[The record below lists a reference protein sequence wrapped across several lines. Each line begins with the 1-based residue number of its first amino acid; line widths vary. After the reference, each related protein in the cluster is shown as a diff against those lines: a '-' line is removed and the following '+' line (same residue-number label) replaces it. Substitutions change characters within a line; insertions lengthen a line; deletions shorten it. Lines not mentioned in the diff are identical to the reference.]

1 MNSLPA
7 YLLKRQSRATTED
20 LVSGIASSVPAHLS
34 IKDNRFTLV
43 DASGNEKP
51 VQTFHLD
58 ICVIGSNNNVS
69 RMFFDPSK
77 KYDPKGADNAPP
89 LCFSDNG
96 VGPSRQSSTP
106 QSPTCAVCPHAEW
119 GSAVS
124 AMTGRGVPACQSGK
138 KVAFIVPGD
147 ADDIVYMLKVPPASL
162 KNLQK
167 YVKTLA
173 ANAIGGRPAEPPD
186 VITRLEFESQGVLKF
201 SPMSLVDE
209 DTFNR
214 SEQVYATDVI
224 AQVTGRDDTAIDP
237 SRQLAAP
244 VQTNGALAGP
254 QPQRMAPPA
263 AQQNLVAGQA
273 SLQNTQLFAGQGAM
287 GVGQPLQ
294 VAQQVLQEPSTPVGR
309 AAAKKKGKAADA
321 PAPTAEDGL
330 AIPGFLRRTQEATIA
345 NQPAAAAANF
355 GMVSNAPGPSNDVNE
370 ALQKA
375 FALPGI

>member
-1 MNSLPA
+1 MTQLPA
-7 YLLKRQSRATTED
+7 YLLNRQSRGSTED
-20 LVSGIASSVPAHLS
+20 MVAGIGSGIPAHLS
-34 IKDNRFTLV
+34 ITDNRFTLV

-51 VQTFHLD
+51 IQTFHLD
-58 ICVIGSNNNVS
+58 ICIVGSNDKVS
-69 RMFFDPSK
+69 RIFYDPSK
-77 KYDPKGADNAPP
+77 KYTKGDNAPP

-96 VGPSRQSSTP
+96 TGPSRQSSTP
-106 QSPTCAVCPHAEW
+106 QAPTCAVCPHAEW

-124 AMTGRGVPACQSGK
+124 ALSGRGIPACQSGK
-138 KVAFIVPGD
+138 KLAFIVPGD
-147 ADDIVYMLKVPPASL
+147 ADEIVYMLKVPPASL

-173 ANAIGGRPAEPPD
+173 ANSIGSRPAEPPD

-201 SPMSLVDE
+201 SPTTLVDE

-214 SEQVYATDVI
+214 TEGVYASDVI
-224 AQVTGRDDTAIDP
+224 RQVTGRDDTAIDP

-244 VQTNGALAGP
+244 VQTNEALAGP
-254 QPQRMAPPA
+254 QPGRMAPPQ
-263 AQQNLVAGQA
+263 QQNLGTHQTSAQNPQFTTQQGVA
-273 SLQNTQLFAGQGAM
+273 N
-287 GVGQPLQ
+287 
-294 VAQQVLQEPSTPVGR
+294 VAQQVLQEPSKPPKRTTKP
-309 AAAKKKGKAADA
+309 KAVDA

-330 AIPGFLRRTQEATIA
+330 AIPGFLRRTEATVQ

-355 GMVSNAPGPSNDVNE
+355 GMVSNAPAPSNDVNE

>member
-20 LVSGIASSVPAHLS
+20 LVSGIGSGIPAHLT
-34 IKDNRFTLV
+34 IINNRFTLV

-58 ICVIGSNNNVS
+58 ICVLGSNDKVS
-69 RMFFDPSK
+69 RIFFDPAN
-77 KYDPKGADNAPP
+77 KYDPTGANNAPP
-89 LCFSDNG
+89 LCWSDNG

-106 QSPTCAVCPHAEW
+106 QAPTCAVCPHAEW

-224 AQVTGRDDTAIDP
+224 AQVTGRDDIAIDP

-254 QPQRMAPPA
+254 APQRMAPPKEQQQPGFMQQA
-263 AQQNLVAGQA
+263 SQGQILPPAERSVTAQQAA
-273 SLQNTQLFAGQGAM
+273 ER
-287 GVGQPLQ
+287 
-294 VAQQVLQEPSTPVGR
+294 VLQEPTKPPK
-309 AAAKKKGKAADA
+309 ATKKPKVADA

-330 AIPGFLRRTQEATIA
+330 AIPGFLRRTEPAPLQDGGK
-345 NQPAAAAANF
+345 PAAPNF

>member
-1 MNSLPA
+1 MNALPA

-34 IKDNRFTLV
+34 ITDNRFTLV

-58 ICVIGSNNNVS
+58 ICVIGSNDKVS
-69 RMFFDPSK
+69 RVF
-77 KYDPKGADNAPP
+77 YDPAQKFNPKGDNAPP
-89 LCFSDNG
+89 LCWSDNG

-106 QSPTCAVCPHAEW
+106 QAPTCAVCPHREW

-124 AMTGRGVPACQSGK
+124 QMTGRGIPACQSGK

-237 SRQLAAP
+237 SRQLAPP

-254 QPQRMAPPA
+254 APQRMAPPKQEYGRDPSITA
-263 AQQNLVAGQA
+263 AL
-273 SLQNTQLFAGQGAM
+273 
-287 GVGQPLQ
+287 
-294 VAQQVLQEPSTPVGR
+294 VLQEPSKPP
-309 AAAKKKGKAADA
+309 AKPRGKAKVADA

-330 AIPGFLRRTQEATIA
+330 AIPGFLRRTQEPDK
-345 NQPAAAAANF
+345 PAATANF

>member
-1 MNSLPA
+1 MTQLPA

-20 LVSGIASSVPAHLS
+20 MVAGIGSSLPAHLS
-34 IKDNRFTLV
+34 IRDNRFTLV

-58 ICVIGSNNNVS
+58 ICILGSNNNVS
-69 RMFFDPSK
+69 RVFYDPSK
-77 KYDPKGADNAPP
+77 KYDPKGTDNTPP

-106 QSPTCAVCPHAEW
+106 QAPTCAVCPHAEW

-124 AMTGRGVPACQSGK
+124 ALTGRGVPACQTGK

-147 ADDIVYMLKVPPASL
+147 ADEIVYFFRVPPASL

-173 ANAIGGRPAEPPD
+173 GHSLGGRPAEPPD

-201 SPMSLVDE
+201 NAAGLVDE

-214 SEQVYATDVI
+214 SEQVYATDAI
-224 AQVTGRDDTAIDP
+224 AQVTGRDDMPIDAN
-237 SRQLAAP
+237 RQLAPP
-244 VQTNGALAGP
+244 VQTGGALAGP
-254 QPQRMAPPA
+254 APQRMAPPP
-263 AQQNLVAGQA
+263 QQNLGAYHPQERTAHQQPLA
-273 SLQNTQLFAGQGAM
+273 SLPAHDAEGGLSSLAT
-287 GVGQPLQ
+287 
-294 VAQQVLQEPSTPVGR
+294 QVLQEPSKPPKTTRKP
-309 AAAKKKGKAADA
+309 KAADA

-330 AIPGFLRRTQEATIA
+330 AVPGFLRRTE
-345 NQPAAAAANF
+345 QPAAKEPTASF
-355 GMVSNAPGPSNDVNE
+355 GMVSNAPPPTDDVNA

-375 FALPGI
+375 FALPGV

>member
-1 MNSLPA
+1 MTQQLPA
-7 YLLKRQSRATTED
+7 YLLKRQSRASAED
-20 LVSGIASSVPAHLS
+20 MVAGIGSGIPAHLS
-34 IKDNRFTLV
+34 ITDNRFTLV

-58 ICVIGSNNNVS
+58 VCVIGSNNNVS
-69 RMFFDPSK
+69 RVFYDPAK
-77 KYDPKGADNAPP
+77 KYTKGDNAPP

-96 VGPSRQSSTP
+96 AGPSRQSSSP
-106 QSPTCAVCPHAEW
+106 QAPTCAVCPHAEW

-147 ADDIVYMLKVPPASL
+147 ADEIVYMLKVPPASL

-167 YVKTLA
+167 FVKTLA
-173 ANAIGGRPAEPPD
+173 ANAVGGRPAEPPD

-201 SPMSLVDE
+201 SPVSLVDE

-214 SEQVYATDVI
+214 SEQVYATDTI
-224 AQVTGRDDTAIDP
+224 RQVTGRDDVAIDP
-237 SRQLAAP
+237 NRQLAAP
-244 VQTNGALAGP
+244 VQTDGALAGP
-254 QPQRMAPPA
+254 QPTRMAPPR
-263 AQQNLVAGQA
+263 AGQIDHTDGSGA
-273 SLQNTQLFAGQGAM
+273 VLIQPQLGQAGSLQM

-294 VAQQVLQEPSTPVGR
+294 VAQQVLQEPSKPP
-309 AAAKKKGKAADA
+309 AKPRGKAKVDA

-330 AIPGFLRRTQEATIA
+330 AIPGFLRRTQE
-345 NQPAAAAANF
+345 PDKPAANF
-355 GMVSNAPGPSNDVNE
+355 GMVSNAPAPSNDVNE

>member
-1 MNSLPA
+1 MTQQLPA

-20 LVSGIASSVPAHLS
+20 LVSGIGSSLPPHLS
-34 IKDNRFTLV
+34 IANNRFALV
-43 DASGNEKP
+43 DGSGNEKLVP
-51 VQTFHLD
+51 TFHLD
-58 ICVIGSNNNVS
+58 ICIIGSNNNVS
-69 RMFFDPSK
+69 RVFYDPAK
-77 KYDPKGADNAPP
+77 KFDPKGGDNTPP

-96 VGPSRQSSTP
+96 VGPSRQSSMP
-106 QSPTCAVCPHAEW
+106 QAPTCAVCPHAEW

-124 AMTGRGVPACQSGK
+124 AMTGRGIPACQSGK

-147 ADDIVYMLKVPPASL
+147 ADEIVYFLKVPPASL

-173 ANAIGGRPAEPPD
+173 ANTIGGRAAEPPD

-201 SPMSLVDE
+201 SPVSLVDE

-214 SEQVYATDVI
+214 TEQVYATDAI
-224 AQVTGRDDTAIDP
+224 AQVTGRDDVAIDP

-263 AQQNLVAGQA
+263 PGPAPLNLPGQGQVIPPAQQAQQA
-273 SLQNTQLFAGQGAM
+273 ANTGDIPDFLRNQQQAAQT
-287 GVGQPLQ
+287 
-294 VAQQVLQEPSTPVGR
+294 AQQVLQEPAKPKGTRKKAVE
-309 AAAKKKGKAADA
+309 AAAPIPDNT
-321 PAPTAEDGL
+321 TAV
-330 AIPGFLRRTQEATIA
+330 PGFLQRTQEAPPT
-345 NQPAAAAANF
+345 ANF
-355 GMVSNAPGPSNDVNE
+355 GMVNNAPPPSNDVNE

-375 FALPGI
+375 FALPGV

>member
-1 MNSLPA
+1 
-7 YLLKRQSRATTED
+7 
-20 LVSGIASSVPAHLS
+20 
-34 IKDNRFTLV
+34 
-43 DASGNEKP
+43 
-51 VQTFHLD
+51 
-58 ICVIGSNNNVS
+58 
-69 RMFFDPSK
+69 MFFDPSK
-77 KYDPKGADNAPP
+77 KYDPKGADNSPP

-96 VGPSRQSSTP
+96 AGPSKQSSMP
-106 QSPTCAVCPHAEW
+106 QAPTCAVCPHAEW

-138 KVAFIVPGD
+138 KIAFIVPGD

-201 SPMSLVDE
+201 NGVALVDE

-214 SEQVYATDVI
+214 SEQVYATDAI
-224 AQVTGRDDTAIDP
+224 AQVTGRDDVAIDP
-237 SRQLAAP
+237 SRRLAAP

-254 QPQRMAPPA
+254 QPTRMAPPQEVRPQDPFGATTA
-263 AQQNLVAGQA
+263 AAPQTTTALPFSPGTAA
-273 SLQNTQLFAGQGAM
+273 TA
-287 GVGQPLQ
+287 
-294 VAQQVLQEPSTPVGR
+294 AQQVLQESPKPPKAT
-309 AAAKKKGKAADA
+309 KKTKAADA

-330 AIPGFLRRTQEATIA
+330 AIPGFLRRTQESTVTT
-345 NQPAAAAANF
+345 QPAAAAAANF
-355 GMVSNAPGPSNDVNE
+355 GMVSNAPAPSNDVND
-370 ALQKA
+370 ALAKA

>member
-1 MNSLPA
+1 MTQQLPA

-20 LVSGIASSVPAHLS
+20 MVAGIGSNLPAHLS
-34 IKDNRFTLV
+34 IANNRFTLV
-43 DASGNEKP
+43 DSSGNEKP

-58 ICVIGSNNNVS
+58 VCIIGSNNNVS
-69 RMFFDPSK
+69 RVFYDPAK
-77 KYDPKGADNAPP
+77 KFDPKGTDNTPP

-96 VGPSRQSSTP
+96 TGPSRQSSMP
-106 QSPTCAVCPHAEW
+106 QAPTCAVCPHAEW

-124 AMTGRGVPACQSGK
+124 QMTGRGIPACQSGK

-201 SPMSLVDE
+201 DAVGIVDE

-214 SEQVYATDVI
+214 TEQVYASDAI
-224 AQVTGRDDTAIDP
+224 ALVTGRDDVAIDP
-237 SRQLAAP
+237 TRQLAAP
-244 VQTNGALAGP
+244 VQTNGAIAGP
-254 QPQRMAPPA
+254 QPPRMAPPA
-263 AQQNLVAGQA
+263 PVNPQVNPAPPPLTFSASPAAQ
-273 SLQNTQLFAGQGAM
+273 T
-287 GVGQPLQ
+287 
-294 VAQQVLQEPSTPVGR
+294 AQQVLHEP
-309 AAAKKKGKAADA
+309 AKPPKATRKPKVAEA

-330 AIPGFLRRTQEATIA
+330 AIPGFLRRTQEAESP
-345 NQPAAAAANF
+345 PAAAAANF
-355 GMVSNAPGPSNDVNE
+355 GMVNNAPPPSNDVNE
-370 ALQKA
+370 ALTKA
-375 FALPGI
+375 FALPGV